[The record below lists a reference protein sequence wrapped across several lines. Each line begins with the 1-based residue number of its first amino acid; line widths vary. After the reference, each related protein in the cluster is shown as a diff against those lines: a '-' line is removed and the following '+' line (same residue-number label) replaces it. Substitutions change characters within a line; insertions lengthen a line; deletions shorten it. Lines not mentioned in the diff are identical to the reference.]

1 MICPRCNTP
10 IHGTALRPYCNC
22 VPGEQQQRHSGRQLP
37 LAWPLMPRFDL
48 DTTDPPEWEIA
59 RRAVRACL
67 AEEVQA
73 VEALAHCPAIEAY
86 TDGSAPLANP
96 GGPAGFGAV
105 ILGFSAPLD
114 PGTSHRPSPV
124 ARLNIA
130 AHLPARNIEPLTSGY
145 RAEMAALLAT
155 LEVLRSLGRGGWPA
169 EQVFIW
175 SDSDYV
181 VKCGNGVW
189 KRTKNNDLW
198 SVYNHVAQ
206 DVAGMAPGGVVLRW
220 AKGQAST
227 TYNRAADELATRAA
241 FDFDAVSYGR
251 YRAAQ
256 RRAPQDMPA
265 AANAVSPEPAPD
277 SLHDLVPQPRQE
289 SGSNITAQ
297 ADYSLL
303 ICIRRTAHE
312 SKGIYRLETRDGRS
326 IQTEVTYSGQRI
338 HDEAEYLTLISA
350 LDYLLD
356 RIVDAGREPQQ
367 YTLRV
372 YSCRGLVV
380 DQLTERVP
388 ASSLLKPGYLRAR
401 QMLRQFKNPQLIWKP
416 YEEILQGL
424 T

>member
-1 MICPRCNTP
+1 
-10 IHGTALRPYCNC
+10 
-22 VPGEQQQRHSGRQLP
+22 
-37 LAWPLMPRFDL
+37 MPRFDL

-86 TDGSAPLANP
+86 TDGSAPLANS

-105 ILGFSAPLD
+105 ILGFNAPLD
-114 PGTSHRPSPV
+114 PNTSHRPSPV

-130 AHLPARNIEPLTSGY
+130 AHLPVRDVEPLTSGY

-155 LEVLRSLGRGGWPA
+155 LEVLRSLGRGGWAA

-189 KRTKNNDLW
+189 KRAQNNDLW
-198 SVYNHVAQ
+198 SVYNRVAQ
-206 DVAGMAPGGVVLRW
+206 DVAGMAPGGLVLRW

-251 YRAAQ
+251 YRAVQ
-256 RRAPQDMPA
+256 RRAPQDMPS
-265 AANAVSPEPAPD
+265 AANALSPEPAPD
-277 SLHDLVPQPRQE
+277 HLHDLVPQPQPRQE
-289 SGSNITAQ
+289 SGSTLTTE

-303 ICIRRTAHE
+303 ICTRRVGHE
-312 SKGIYRLETRDGRS
+312 STGIYRLETRGGRS
-326 IQTEVTYSGQRI
+326 FQTEVTYSGQRI
-338 HDEAEYLTLISA
+338 YDEAEYLTLINA
-350 LDYLLD
+350 LDDLLG
-356 RIVDAGREPQQ
+356 RINRAGQEPNA
-367 YTLRV
+367 YALKV
-372 YSCRGLVV
+372 YSCRRLVV
-380 DQLTERVP
+380 DQLIERVP

-401 QMLRQFKNPQLIWKP
+401 QMLRQFKNPQVIWKP